1 MTLEGANNF
10 FENNDFI
17 LYAMNSAQTGQYCV
31 VVPKNL
37 GNAVSML
44 VDINMKTLFDSL
56 MSNTITKEQLV
67 EKIEEE
73 YKFVNN
79 SYAGSILVLPMLDM
93 NVLSSAVNSGDKQR
107 MFDETKKIGG
117 ITSELYRKLTE
128 SGVDKSG
135 VSQKIIIV
143 ENSEIDIRFV
153 EWLKVQMPN
162 FVDGVSLS
170 ELKSKSST
178 PVNDVNPFAN
188 VNPFTSEPEVAST
201 VEPIAPVT
209 NDIFGVSPA
218 NNVDAPLGEQK
229 TNDTFGIF
237 DSQPAVQSEI
247 APVAPTIEPAAP
259 VNNVNPFEPQPV
271 QSVSLNNEPVN
282 NQVPNE
288 QVVATEVPVQNQ
300 PVTEL
305 PTTNEEGDEV
315 NELDKKSGGFANL
328 LILVVILVGVT
339 FVSIELGKYLYS
351 IFGA

>member
-10 FENNDFI
+10 FENSDFV

-31 VVPKNL
+31 VLPKNL

-56 MSNTITKEQLV
+56 MSNTVTKDKLV

-73 YKFVNN
+73 YKVVNN

-93 NVLSSAVNSGDKQR
+93 NVLSSAVNSGDKQK

-128 SGVDKSG
+128 SGIDKSR
-135 VSQKIIIV
+135 VSQKIVIV
-143 ENSEIDIRFV
+143 ENSDVDTKFV

-162 FVDGVSLS
+162 FVDGVSLE
-170 ELKSKSST
+170 ELKTKNST
-178 PVNDVNPFAN
+178 PVNDVNLFAS
-188 VNPFTSEPEVAST
+188 VNPFTGEAENTNVAQ
-201 VEPIAPVT
+201 PT
-209 NDIFGVSPA
+209 NDIFGTSSV
-218 NNVDAPLGEQK
+218 NNVDNNSVNEPK
-229 TNDTFGIF
+229 TNDAFDIFG
-237 DSQPAVQSEI
+237 SQ
-247 APVAPTIEPAAP
+247 APVQPEVAPVSEPTPVASETP

-271 QSVSLNNEPVN
+271 QSVSLNNAPVSN
-282 NQVPNE
+282 PVTSE
-288 QVVATEVPVQNQ
+288 AVVAPDASVQNQ
-300 PVTEL
+300 PVGEA
-305 PTTNEEGDEV
+305 PVVNEEVSEV

-339 FVSIELGKYLYS
+339 FVSIELGKYLYTT
-351 IFGA
+351 FGA